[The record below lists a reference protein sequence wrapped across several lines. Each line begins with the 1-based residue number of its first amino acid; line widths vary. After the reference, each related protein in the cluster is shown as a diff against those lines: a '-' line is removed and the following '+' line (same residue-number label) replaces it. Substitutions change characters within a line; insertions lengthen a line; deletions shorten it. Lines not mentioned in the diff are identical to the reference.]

1 MTAHSKIGA
10 SSMHRWA
17 ACPGSVRLS
26 RGIPNTSSV
35 HAEEGT
41 KAHELAELILT
52 SKFVNY
58 DDYDFEMI
66 EYVQMYV
73 RFVQEERK
81 NAKDSGIEERFD
93 LSELHPGLFGTC
105 DAWIYDGETLHVI
118 DLKYGQGI
126 AVEAENNKQLKY
138 YALGALL
145 KLKLPCKTIR
155 MTIFQPRCFHPEGP
169 VRSHEVSVLELLDFS
184 SDLID
189 AAIETE
195 KSDAKLLAGE
205 HCRFCP
211 AAPTCPELH
220 ETAIEAAKNEF
231 SPAYS
236 YNPEKLGEVL
246 SLIPAI
252 EAWAKSVKEFAF
264 REAEAGRVP
273 PGFKLVPK
281 RAHRKWKDTAS
292 VEEKLL
298 QDFGLTYIEVHDSP
312 PLKSPAEIEKLLDK
326 EGKAKLAE
334 LYDKGSSGNTLAPVT
349 DKRKESRP
357 AIETEFTKIGA
368 SNEN

>member
-1 MTAHSKIGA
+1 
-10 SSMHRWA
+10 MHRWA

-52 SKFVNY
+52 NKHVNY
-58 DDYDFEMI
+58 DDYDFEML
-66 EYVQMYV
+66 EHVQTYVKYVQS
-73 RFVQEERK
+73 ERK
-81 NAKDSGIEERFD
+81 TAQDSGVEEKFD

-105 DAWIYDGETLHVI
+105 DAWVYKDKTLHVI

-126 AVEAENNKQLKY
+126 AVEAEDNEQLKY

-145 KLKLPCKTIR
+145 KLKLPVSQIK
-155 MTIFQPRCFHPEGP
+155 MTIFQPRCFHAEGP
-169 VRSHEVSVLELLDFS
+169 VRSHTVSVNDLLEFS
-184 SDLID
+184 SDLVD
-189 AAIETE
+189 AALETE
-195 KSDAKLLAGE
+195 KADAKLVAGD

-211 AAPTCPELH
+211 AAPTCSELNNK
-220 ETAIEAAKNEF
+220 AIETAKNEF

-246 SLIPAI
+246 ALIPAI

-281 RAHRKWKDTAS
+281 RTHRKWKDLQT

-298 QDFGLTYIEVHDSP
+298 QDYGLTYVEVHDSP
-312 PLKSPAEIEKLLDK
+312 SLKSPAEIEKLLSK
-326 EGKAKLAE
+326 EEKVKLAE
-334 LYDKGSSGNTLAPVT
+334 LYEKTAGNTLAPVS
-349 DKRKESRP
+349 DKRKESKP
-357 AIETEFTKIGA
+357 SIETEFTKIGE
-368 SNEN
+368 SNA

>member
-10 SSMHRWA
+10 SSMSRWSQ
-17 ACPGSVRLS
+17 CPGSVRLS
-26 RGIPNTSSV
+26 VGIPNTSSV
-35 HAEEGT
+35 YAEEGT
-41 KAHELAELILT
+41 KAHELAEQILT
-52 SKFVNY
+52 NKFVNY
-58 DDYDFEMI
+58 DDYDFEML
-66 EYVQMYV
+66 EYIMVYV
-73 RFVQEERK
+73 KFIQGERK

-105 DAWIYDGETLHVI
+105 DAWVYDGETLHVI

-126 AVEAENNKQLKY
+126 AVEAENNSQLKY
-138 YALGALL
+138 YATGALL
-145 KLKLPCKTIR
+145 KLKLPCSKIK
-155 MTIFQPRCFHPEGP
+155 MTIVQPRCFHAEGP
-169 VRSHEVSVLELLDFS
+169 IRSHEVSVLELLDFS

-189 AAIETE
+189 AALETE
-195 KSDAKLLAGE
+195 KPDAKLKSGD

-220 ETAIEAAKNEF
+220 NTAIESAKNEF

-236 YNPEKLGEVL
+236 YNPEKLAETL

-264 REAEAGRVP
+264 REAEAGRIP

-281 RAHRKWKDTAS
+281 RAHRKWKSDVN
-292 VEEKLL
+292 VEERLL

-312 PLKSPAEIEKLLDK
+312 SLKSPAEIEKLVEKADK
-326 EGKAKLAE
+326 EKLAE
-334 LYDKGSSGNTLAPVT
+334 LFEKNSSGNTLAPTT
-349 DKRKESRP
+349 DKRKETKA
-357 AIETEFTKIGA
+357 AIETEFTKI
-368 SNEN
+368 N